1 MIAFMWNVSV
11 AIRRYLRM
19 YMPTNIAITLLRSR
33 RGLKWAMPA
42 ALVFVLA
49 YLYAAS
55 FAASLIAH
63 GGPGWLNALVL
74 LFIWN
79 GMKLAAMGL
88 WSPVLRL
95 RSRRESARSV
105 ASVEIPL
112 GWPISKDSQA

>member
-55 FAASLIAH
+55 VATSLDRGRCH
-63 GGPGWLNALVL
+63 
-74 LFIWN
+74 
-79 GMKLAAMGL
+79 
-88 WSPVLRL
+88 R
-95 RSRRESARSV
+95 RRERESGHG
-105 ASVEIPL
+105 E
-112 GWPISKDSQA
+112 